1 MFFLCFI
8 CSYIFYIIILNLT
21 LKCSFYL
28 RILYLTREIIYLNAM
43 IDLYERYIDEKY
55 KEYVR
60 QKQTCI
66 TFFLNN
72 NNSVTSIII
81 HMRKVN
87 GDFIIYGKDN
97 TSLLFSNIL
106 DVKLQPNLEYKK
118 NLHVLLQNKLPK
130 EIINYIGEFIC
141 NCRLCKDI
149 KYPL

>member
-1 MFFLCFI
+1 
-8 CSYIFYIIILNLT
+8 
-21 LKCSFYL
+21 
-28 RILYLTREIIYLNAM
+28 M

-118 NLHVLLQNKLPK
+118 NLHVLLQDKLPK

>member
-118 NLHVLLQNKLPK
+118 NLHVLLQDKLPK

>member
-60 QKQTCI
+60 QKQTCT

-81 HMRKVN
+81 HMKKVN

-106 DVKLQPNLEYKK
+106 DVKLQVSTRKVASWTMVIK
-118 NLHVLLQNKLPK
+118 DLLV
-130 EIINYIGEFIC
+130 I
-141 NCRLCKDI
+141 DI
-149 KYPL
+149 VMKQ